1 MAIFLSSNKQFAE
14 YKYTS
19 AKELVNS
26 TLKLSTK
33 KSKKMENPI
42 SPFTQKLDGKIA
54 IITGGASGIGE
65 ATARLFAQHG
75 AKVVIADI
83 QEEKG
88 RSVAESIGST
98 HCTFIKCDVTNEQQ
112 VQSLVQS
119 TVEIH
124 GRVDIMFSNA
134 GIASTDG
141 YEQDILGVN
150 LDALDNLFAINV
162 RGSVACVKHAAKA
175 MVEGGVKGKIIC
187 TGSVSAT
194 IGVTRQIDYA
204 MSKHALLGLV
214 RSASTGLGKYGIRV
228 NCVSPAAV
236 ATPLLE
242 KSMKMGVEE
251 IEKMFESFNCLKN
264 GALRA
269 SHVAEAVLFLASD
282 DSQFVTG
289 HNLVVDGGFH
299 PPM

>member
-1 MAIFLSSNKQFAE
+1 
-14 YKYTS
+14 
-19 AKELVNS
+19 
-26 TLKLSTK
+26 
-33 KSKKMENPI
+33 MENPI
-42 SPFTQKLDGKIA
+42 PPSSKKLDGKIA

-75 AKVVIADI
+75 ARVVIGDI

-88 RSVAESIGST
+88 RSVAESI
-98 HCTFIKCDVTNEQQ
+98 HCTFIKCDVTDEEQ
-112 VQSLVQS
+112 VQSLVKS
-119 TVEIH
+119 TLEIH
-124 GRVDIMFSNA
+124 GRVDITFSNA
-134 GIASTDG
+134 GIASTHDH
-141 YEQDILGVN
+141 EQDILGFN
-150 LDALDNLFAINV
+150 LNASDNLFAVNV

-187 TGSVSAT
+187 TASVAAT
-194 IGVTRQIDYA
+194 MGVTKQIDYA
-204 MSKHALLGLV
+204 MSKHAVLGLV
-214 RSASTGLGKYGIRV
+214 RSASKGLGKYGIRV

-242 KSMKMGVEE
+242 KSMKMSAEE
-251 IEKMFESFNCLKN
+251 IEKLFESFNRLKN
-264 GALRA
+264 GALKA
-269 SHVAEAVLFLASD
+269 SDVADAVLFLASD

>member
-1 MAIFLSSNKQFAE
+1 MD
-14 YKYTS
+14 
-19 AKELVNS
+19 
-26 TLKLSTK
+26 
-33 KSKKMENPI
+33 NPI
-42 SPFTQKLDGKIA
+42 STSDKKLNGKIA

-65 ATARLFAQHG
+65 ATVRLFVRHG

-88 RSVAESIGST
+88 RSVAESIGSG
-98 HCTFIKCDVTNEQQ
+98 HCTFIKCDVTDEHQ
-112 VQSLVQS
+112 VQSLIKS
-119 TVEIH
+119 TVEIYS
-124 GRVDIMFSNA
+124 RVDIMFSNA
-134 GIASTDG
+134 GIASSNEH
-141 YEQDILGVN
+141 EQDILGFN

-187 TGSVSAT
+187 TASVAAT
-194 IGVTRQIDYA
+194 MGVTKQIDYA
-204 MSKHALLGLV
+204 MSKHAILGLV
-214 RSASTGLGKYGIRV
+214 KSASKGLGKYGIRV

-242 KSMKMGVEE
+242 KSMKMNGEE
-251 IEKMFESFNCLKN
+251 IDKLFESFNCLKN
-264 GALRA
+264 GAIKA
-269 SHVAEAVLFLASD
+269 TNVADAVLFLASD

>member
-1 MAIFLSSNKQFAE
+1 
-14 YKYTS
+14 
-19 AKELVNS
+19 
-26 TLKLSTK
+26 
-33 KSKKMENPI
+33 MENPI
-42 SPFTQKLDGKIA
+42 PPSFNPKLNGKIA

-65 ATARLFAQHG
+65 ATADLFAQHG
-75 AKVVIADI
+75 AQVVIADI

-98 HCTFIKCDVTNEQQ
+98 HCTFIKCDVTDEQQ

-134 GIASTDG
+134 GIASHN
-141 YEQDILGVN
+141 EHAQDILGFN
-150 LDALDNLFAINV
+150 LDALDNLFAVNV

-187 TGSVSAT
+187 TASPAAT
-194 IGVTRQIDYA
+194 MGVTTIIDYA
-204 MSKHALLGLV
+204 MSKHAVLGLV
-214 RSASTGLGKYGIRV
+214 RSASKGLGAYGIRV

-251 IEKMFESFNCLKN
+251 LEKLFESFNCLKV

-269 SHVAEAVLFLASD
+269 SHVADAVLFLASD

>member
-1 MAIFLSSNKQFAE
+1 MD
-14 YKYTS
+14 
-19 AKELVNS
+19 
-26 TLKLSTK
+26 
-33 KSKKMENPI
+33 SKKLE
-42 SPFTQKLDGKIA
+42 GKIA

-65 ATARLFAQHG
+65 ATSRLFAQHG
-75 AKVVIADI
+75 AKIVIADI

-88 RSVAESIGST
+88 RSVTESIGSS
-98 HCTFIKCDVTNEQQ
+98 HCTFIKCDVTDEKQ

-124 GRVDIMFSNA
+124 GKVNIMFSNA
-134 GIASTDG
+134 GIASTHEH
-141 YEQDILGVN
+141 EQDILGFN

-175 MVEGGVKGKIIC
+175 MVESGVKGNIIC
-187 TGSVSAT
+187 TASLTAT
-194 IGVTRQIDYA
+194 MGITKQIDYA
-204 MSKHALLGLV
+204 MSKHAVLGLV
-214 RSASTGLGKYGIRV
+214 KCASKGLGKYGIRV

-242 KSMKMGVEE
+242 KSMKMSVEDL
-251 IEKMFESFNCLKN
+251 EKLFESFNCLKN
-264 GALRA
+264 GTLRA
-269 SHVAEAVLFLASD
+269 SHVADAVLFLASD

-299 PPM
+299 PPV